1 MSFRPQAILEFRE
14 AADQPVRK
22 HPTVDLPFK
31 ERSLAYALI
40 AEELGELAEAL
51 SVGISPSGDI
61 YDAWEIDG
69 VEPDVIAAGDALG
82 DLLVVVEQLGPTLG
96 MNTDA
101 LFAEVHRSNMSKVDP
116 MTGKMPKKP
125 NGKAGKGPNF
135 VEPDIERALLEYPI
149 GMEVQGEDID
159 YEHDYLF
166 AASAAYAK
174 REVPISWPTLH
185 ALQVLTP
192 MDAAR
197 GLERLPIRDV
207 YLLPDM
213 SSSPDWES
221 RRGAIL
227 AAQQSSNLGGKI
239 YELKR

>member
-1 MSFRPQAILEFRE
+1 MSFRPQAIMEFRA

-22 HPTVDLPFK
+22 HPTVDLPFE

-69 VEPDVIAAGDALG
+69 IEPDVIAAGDALG

-96 MNTDA
+96 MNTDSI
-101 LFAEVHRSNMSKVDP
+101 FAEVHRSNMSKVDP
-116 MTGKMPKKP
+116 ATGKMPKKP

-149 GMEVQGEDID
+149 GVEVHDGID
-159 YEHDYLF
+159 YELDHVF
-166 AASAAYAK
+166 ASSVTFAK
-174 REVPISWPTLH
+174 RQIPLDHPTLH
-185 ALQVLTP
+185 ALPILTP
-192 MDAAR
+192 MMVGR
-197 GLERLPIRDV
+197 QQLQGTPIRDV
-207 YLLPDM
+207 YVMRGLT
-213 SSSPDWES
+213 SSPNWDEM
-221 RRGAIL
+221 REAIV
-227 AAQQSSNLGGKI
+227 AAQQACNLGGRI
-239 YELKR
+239 LELR